1 MRSLRARGII
11 PHNIRNKPRKKKKKK
26 KGKASYKM
34 CTATSGTAKIFRN
47 RPIELIRKWTI
58 TFT

>member
-11 PHNIRNKPRKKKKKK
+11 PHNIRNRPRKK
-26 KGKASYKM
+26 KGKASYKV

-47 RPIELIRKWTI
+47 RRIELIRK
-58 TFT
+58 

>member
-26 KGKASYKM
+26 GKGSYKM

-47 RPIELIRKWTI
+47 RPIELIRK
-58 TFT
+58 

>member
-11 PHNIRNKPRKKKKKK
+11 PHNIRKRPRKKK

-34 CTATSGTAKIFRN
+34 CTATSGTAKIFRS
-47 RPIELIRKWTI
+47 RPIELIRK
-58 TFT
+58 

>member
-47 RPIELIRKWTI
+47 RPIELIRK
-58 TFT
+58 